1 MSLNNLLLLGDPEL
15 YKKSDPVNYNE
26 LKDLKEVVRAL
37 HETLMAFREKYNAG
51 RAIAAPQIGIRKRLI
66 YVHVEKPEVLIN
78 PKIENRSEAMIEV
91 WDDCL
96 CFPELLVKVRRH
108 KSCTV
113 QYLDMEFK
121 EHSWDLE
128 GDMAELL
135 QHEYDHLDGVLA
147 TQKAIDSKAFKHR
160 PNIYK
165 RLK

>member
-1 MSLNNLLLLGDPEL
+1 MSLDKLLLLGDPEL
-15 YKKSDPVNYNE
+15 YLKSDPVNYSE
-26 LKDLKEVVRAL
+26 VKELKEVVKAL
-37 HETLMAFREKYNAG
+37 HKTLMEFREKYNAG
-51 RAIAAPQIGIRKRLI
+51 RAIAAPQIGIKKRLI
-66 YVHVEKPEVLIN
+66 YVHLEKPVVLIN
-78 PKIENRSEAMIEV
+78 PRIQNKSESMIEV

-96 CFPELLVKVRRH
+96 CFPELLVKVKRH

-113 QYLDMEFK
+113 QYFDMEFK

-135 QHEYDHLDGVLA
+135 QHEYDHLDGILA
-147 TQKAIDSKAFKHR
+147 TQKAIDSKSFKHR